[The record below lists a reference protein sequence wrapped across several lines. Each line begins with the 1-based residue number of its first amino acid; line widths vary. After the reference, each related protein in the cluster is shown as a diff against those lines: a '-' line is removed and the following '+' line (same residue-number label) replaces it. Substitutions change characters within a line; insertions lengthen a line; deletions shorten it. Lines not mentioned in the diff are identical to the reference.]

1 MHSQVNMSTGPK
13 ARIPEMTRS
22 PFVLL
27 CAALLLAIP
36 AVVSAQ
42 EAADAPE
49 TAERAEQ
56 VLEDTRQ
63 TVESI
68 AQDVDKSQ
76 TAQEVSAGILKPI
89 YLLAEHLAFPMFHWV
104 AFALMA
110 AGVVGFALQLV
121 LAKLVV
127 LSKFSFSLREIL
139 SDAIGLAI
147 SLFGLVLTTQA
158 AAENS
163 TFTQSP
169 ALVLS
174 AAALGILVGFLHYRW
189 GQSQELAAVEGRRK
203 KPAAQAP
210 S

>member
-1 MHSQVNMSTGPK
+1 
-13 ARIPEMTRS
+13 
-22 PFVLL
+22 
-27 CAALLLAIP
+27 
-36 AVVSAQ
+36 
-42 EAADAPE
+42 
-49 TAERAEQ
+49 
-56 VLEDTRQ
+56 
-63 TVESI
+63 
-68 AQDVDKSQ
+68 
-76 TAQEVSAGILKPI
+76 VSAGLLKPV

-104 AFALMA
+104 AFALMT

-127 LSKFSFSLREIL
+127 LSKFSFSFREIL

-174 AAALGILVGFLHYRW
+174 SAALGLIVGFLHYRW

-203 KPAAQAP
+203 KTAAPPPA
-210 S
+210 

>member
-1 MHSQVNMSTGPK
+1 MN
-13 ARIPEMTRS
+13 RS
-22 PFVLL
+22 SFLL
-27 CAALLLAIP
+27 TCAAAFFALP
-36 AVVSAQ
+36 ALISAQ
-42 EAADAPE
+42 EASE
-49 TAERAEQ
+49 TPVNTERAEQ
-56 VLEDTRQ
+56 VLQDTRQ

-68 AQDVDKSQ
+68 TQDVDQSQ
-76 TAQEVSAGILKPI
+76 AAQEVSAGILKPI

-104 AFALMA
+104 AFALMT

-127 LSKFSFSLREIL
+127 LSKLSFSFREIL

-174 AAALGILVGFLHYRW
+174 AAALGIIVGFLHYRW

-203 KPAAQAP
+203 PAATKPPAA
-210 S
+210 

>member
-1 MHSQVNMSTGPK
+1 
-13 ARIPEMTRS
+13 MTL
-22 PFVLL
+22 VLL
-27 CAALLLAIP
+27 CAALLQAFASA
-36 AVVSAQ
+36 AVAQ
-42 EAADAPE
+42 EPATRE
-49 TAERAEQ
+49 KAEQ

-68 AQDVDKSQ
+68 ARDVDRSE
-76 TAQEVSAGILKPI
+76 TAHEVSAGLLKPV

-104 AFALMA
+104 AFALMT

-127 LSKFSFSLREIL
+127 LSKFSFSFREIL

-174 AAALGILVGFLHYRW
+174 SAALGLIVGFLHYRW

-203 KPAAQAP
+203 KTAAPPPA
-210 S
+210 

>member
-1 MHSQVNMSTGPK
+1 MN
-13 ARIPEMTRS
+13 RITL
-22 PFVLL
+22 VLL
-27 CAALLLAIP
+27 WAAVPLAFAS
-36 AVVSAQ
+36 AVVAQ
-42 EAADAPE
+42 EPAGSPATRE
-49 TAERAEQ
+49 KAEQ

-68 AQDVDKSQ
+68 ARDVDQSE
-76 TAQEVSAGILKPI
+76 TAHEVSAGLLKPV

-104 AFALMA
+104 AFALMT

-121 LAKLVV
+121 LAKLVL
-127 LSKFSFSLREIL
+127 LSKFSFSFREIL
-139 SDAIGLAI
+139 SDTIGLAI

-174 AAALGILVGFLHYRW
+174 SAALGLIVGFLHYRW

-203 KPAAQAP
+203 KTAAPPPA
-210 S
+210 